1 MKGNWL
7 TGFLHSLILCT
18 IIAQPCLPEGVIF
31 RSQEQ
36 VDAFLSIYEDCR
48 ELSGPVIIEE
58 ELPGNITNLQGL
70 HRLTEIGNYLE
81 IRNNHA
87 LKDLKGLEDLV
98 RIGGRLT
105 ISGNQ
110 ALTSVE
116 ALKSLNFVGE
126 SLRISDNPSLSN
138 ISSLTHL
145 QVIRGDLSISD
156 NRSLVHFQGFRNLL
170 EIDGS
175 LLVSGN
181 QILSDMDG
189 LQNLRIIRGNFL
201 IHDNVFLRD
210 VTGLES
216 LLQIGGDFIVD
227 YNPSLTGFAGLGNLT
242 SVGGYFH
249 LVNNRSLVDL
259 QEFRSLKT
267 IFGLLQIYNNDALE
281 SLSGLDSINHLA
293 IGSLAIISCPN
304 LTDCAVTSICNFL
317 KDEQSIHSISKNRSG
332 CNDPGEIIEN
342 CNRIGINSNP
352 GLNRILFFPN
362 PTPGILRFTGY
373 IENAVL
379 SVKDVAGKLLFQ
391 QPQEG
396 DVIDLS
402 KMPTGAYLIELKS
415 ERMSVV
421 SPVIKM

>member
-18 IIAQPCLPEGVIF
+18 VISQPCLPEGVIF

-36 VDAFLSIYEDCR
+36 VDAFLSDYEDCR
-48 ELSGPVIIEE
+48 EISGPVIIEE
-58 ELPGNITNLQGL
+58 EQPGNITNLQGL
-70 HRLTEIGNYLE
+70 QQLTEIGSYLE

-87 LKDLKGLEDLV
+87 LKDLKGLENLT
-98 RIGGRLT
+98 RTRGRMT
-105 ISGNQ
+105 ITGNQ
-110 ALTSVE
+110 ALTSLE

-126 SLRISDNPSLSN
+126 SLRISDNPSLTN

-175 LLVSGN
+175 LIVSGN
-181 QILSDMDG
+181 QILSNMDG
-189 LQNLRIIRGNFL
+189 FQNLRVVRGNFL
-201 IHDNVFLRD
+201 VHDNVFLRD
-210 VTGLES
+210 MTGLES
-216 LLQIGGDFIVD
+216 LLQIDGDFIVD
-227 YNPSLTGFAGLGNLT
+227 YNPSLTGFAGLGKLT

-259 QEFRSLKT
+259 QEFRSLKA
-267 IFGLLQIYNNDALE
+267 ISGLLQIYNNDALE
-281 SLSGLDSINHLA
+281 SLNGLDSINHLD

-304 LTDCAVTSICNFL
+304 LTDCAVASICNFL
-317 KDEQSIHSISKNRSG
+317 KDGQGIHSISRNKPG
-332 CNDPGEIIEN
+332 CNNPDEIMKS
-342 CNRIGINSNP
+342 CDRIGINSNP
-352 GLNRILFFPN
+352 GLNQILFFPN
-362 PTPGILRFTGY
+362 PTPGFLRFTGY

-379 SVKDVAGKLLFQ
+379 SVKDVAGKLLFE

-402 KMPTGAYLIELKS
+402 DMPTGAYLIELKS
-415 ERMSVV
+415 ERKSVV
-421 SPVIKM
+421 SPVIKI